1 MPRVYLPYLS
11 RLKTAVHRRT
21 VGNAAVIVPVVEIL
35 IENRDVALY
44 FLPGNVCHVPLAVK
58 PADLYSVAAESRL
71 TDTPSGFSQ
80 AERLYPS
87 AGGSKR

>member
-21 VGNAAVIVPVVEIL
+21 VGNAAVIVPVAEIL

-44 FLPGNVCHVPLAVK
+44 FLPGNVCHVQLAVK
-58 PADLYSVAAESRL
+58 PADLYSVAAESRFCL
-71 TDTPSGFSQ
+71 KKNPVFNPYVGKNV
-80 AERLYPS
+80 
-87 AGGSKR
+87 G